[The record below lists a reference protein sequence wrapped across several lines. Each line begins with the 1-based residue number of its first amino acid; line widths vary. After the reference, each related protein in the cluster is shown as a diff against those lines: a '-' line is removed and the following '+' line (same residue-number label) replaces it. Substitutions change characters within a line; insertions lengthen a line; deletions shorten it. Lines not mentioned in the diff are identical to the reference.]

1 MTTLVSIVCL
11 ILCLVP
17 VGVLLCLPK
26 DGIGS
31 NQPDPRSWPEI
42 ATTALIR
49 LVVGAAFIYGLY
61 WLGSVF

>member
-1 MTTLVSIVCL
+1 MTTLIGIVCL
-11 ILCLVP
+11 ILGLFP
-17 VGVLLCLPK
+17 VAVLLCQPE

-49 LVVGAAFIYGLY
+49 LVVGAALIYGLY